1 MIRQSLN
8 VSSNYAKIAEK
19 YEMDI
24 TASETFSKD
33 IELLLAGRTDC
44 VINNTIAFADYLN
57 EKPDTPIKIV
67 DVDENADTVAIP
79 IVKGNDDLVE
89 AVDKAIKEL
98 QDDGTLTK
106 LSEKFL
112 GKDFS
117 RELSADEIKK

>member
-1 MIRQSLN
+1 MYQVIMQKLL
-8 VSSNYAKIAEK
+8 KK

-106 LSEKFL
+106 ICPKNSLENISLESYQQTK
-112 GKDFS
+112 
-117 RELSADEIKK
+117 